1 MERTVECLLSM
12 DGAGAGAPGVASPSA
27 SPPAPAPAPAPAPV
41 HSAQIDPA
49 VRFAPSG
56 SYLPA
61 NFNAAPATSSASGGK
76 SASSS
81 LSSFGARALDV
92 FDELPNDFLRP
103 PSFFV
108 HGSQAARLKI
118 SGASNSQEE
127 QDRILALLL
136 QDQMFMEGL
145 RQNPGLLDDARAAD
159 AERRHVDAVQRR
171 EAQNTR
177 ARLVQMNARE
187 LHNDQVERRS
197 MQAPAGSSH
206 GSSSSSSSSMLPAQ
220 IGANSRLA
228 SAQPAAALPQVV
240 RGASI
245 PRPSAGMYGA
255 VPGDENADVDDDEDD
270 EQRLR
275 GGRVNGA
282 SDDRDPDEPIEREL
296 TFGEKLSLLGDA
308 AKAKLKSFFSS
319 DSDGSKSGGS
329 SAASSS
335 TYRNLPSI
343 DDEASGG
350 SIMHAGAEQEMSE
363 FSSSSSS
370 MRANHNSSA
379 LYSLDDDD
387 SYLHDD
393 AEPVESTVGN
403 GKNAHKSPMLMPR
416 H

>member
-1 MERTVECLLSM
+1 MERTVECLLGM
-12 DGAGAGAPGVASPSA
+12 DGAGPGAPGVASPS
-27 SPPAPAPAPAPAPV
+27 SSPPPPAPAPAPVRPSG
-41 HSAQIDPA
+41 SAQVDPA

-61 NFNAAPATSSASGGK
+61 NFNAAPATTPAPSGK
-76 SASSS
+76 SPSSSSSS
-81 LSSFGARALDV
+81 LGARALDV

-108 HGSQAARLKI
+108 HGAQAARLKL
-118 SGASNSQEE
+118 SGAANSQEE

-145 RQNPGLLDDARAAD
+145 RQNPGVLDDARAAD
-159 AERRHVDAVQRR
+159 AERRHVAAVQRR

-187 LHNDQVERRS
+187 LHNDQAERRH
-197 MQAPAGSSH
+197 MQAPVGSHVSQ
-206 GSSSSSSSSMLPAQ
+206 GSQGAQ
-220 IGANSRLA
+220 GSGQQ
-228 SAQPAAALPQVV
+228 SGQQAALPQVV
-240 RGASI
+240 RTGASI
-245 PRPSAGMYGA
+245 ARPSANMYGA
-255 VPGDENADVDDDEDD
+255 VPGDENADEDDDDD
-270 EQRLR
+270 KDDRRRL
-275 GGRVNGA
+275 GSGGA

-319 DSDGSKSGGS
+319 DDDAPKRGGGT

-335 TYRNLPSI
+335 TYRNLPSL

-350 SIMHAGAEQEMSE
+350 SIMHGAGAEQEMSE

-370 MRANHNSSA
+370 SKRAAQNSSA

-393 AEPVESTVGN
+393 AEPVETAAQS
-403 GKNAHKSPMLMPR
+403 GKSSHKSPMLLPR